1 MISSAEALDIVLS
14 QTFRAEKEKISIRQA
29 QGRILMED
37 IEADRDF
44 PPFDR
49 VMMDGIAIR
58 FEAYDQGQRS
68 FSSEG
73 IQPAGSPQVPLR
85 NAGNCL
91 EVMTGAILP
100 DGADT
105 VVPYEWFHR
114 DNEVFIIHKEDIKKG
129 QNVHLKGT
137 DTTQSTKVIPTGTM
151 IEAPEI
157 AVFASVGKNQI
168 WVNKIPEV
176 VVISTGDE
184 LVDVEHKPEKHQIRK
199 SNVFAIDAELRK
211 FGITPVLLHLPDD
224 PDIIE
229 NELRSA
235 IIRFDAIIL
244 SGGVSKGKYDHIPG
258 ALQKLHV
265 QKLFHGVKQR
275 PGKPFWFGVVP
286 DGTVVFALP
295 GNPVSTYLCFHKYI
309 RPWLLTAL
317 HKAPRPLMA
326 VLDEDFHFAPEF
338 TYFLQVSVQSSKDG
352 KWIAKPVPGKGSGDH
367 INLLN
372 ADGFLELP
380 AEQDHFK
387 KGEAYPYIPFRNLV
401 Y

>member
-1 MISSAEALDIVLS
+1 MISSSEALDIVLS
-14 QTFRAEKEKISIRQA
+14 QTFRAEKEIINIRQA

-58 FEAYDQGQRS
+58 YEDYIKGQRS
-68 FSSEG
+68 FLSEG
-73 IQPAGSPQVPLR
+73 IQAAGSPQVPLR
-85 NAGNCL
+85 NQGTCL
-91 EVMTGAILP
+91 EVMTGAIIP

-114 DNEVFIIHKEDIKKG
+114 DNEVFIIHKEDVKKG

-137 DTTQSTKVIPTGTM
+137 DTTQSTMVIPAGTM

-168 WVNKIPEV
+168 WVNKLPEV
-176 VVISTGDE
+176 AVISTGDE

-199 SNVFAIDAELRK
+199 SNVFAIDAELSK
-211 FGITPVLLHLPDD
+211 FGITASLMHLPDD

-235 IIRFDAIIL
+235 IIQFDAIIL
-244 SGGVSKGKYDHIPG
+244 SGGISKGKYDHIPG
-258 ALQKLHV
+258 ALQQLNV
-265 QKLFHGVKQR
+265 QKLFQGVKQR
-275 PGKPFWFGVVP
+275 PGKPFWFGMVP

-309 RPWLLTAL
+309 RPWLLTAISD
-317 HKAPRPLMA
+317 PGRQLMA
-326 VLDEDFHFAPEF
+326 ILDEDFNFAQEL
-338 TYFLQVSVQSSKDG
+338 TYFLQVQVRSSSDG
-352 KWIAKPVPGKGSGDH
+352 KWLATPIPGKGSGDH
-367 INLLN
+367 INLLKT
-372 ADGFLELP
+372 DGFLELP
-380 AEQDHFK
+380 AEKSNFK
-387 KGEAYPYIPFRNLV
+387 KGEAYPFIPFRNLL